1 MSGHLAPGRMW
12 MLAVLS
18 ALMAFASISTDF
30 HLPALPTMAVA
41 PHADPGVVAL
51 TISGYPV
58 GFSLGQPVWG
68 PVGDRYGRTVPVA
81 IGLVLFVFV
90 STTGLIV
97 ANAMAGALA
106 AYPDR
111 AGAVSA
117 LVGSIQYG
125 AAMIGSALVGVFA
138 DGTPRPMGVIV
149 ALSAVGGVLCPLLL
163 GAMPVV
169 GQTAVSRVPGRP
181 A

>member
-1 MSGHLAPGRMW
+1 MW